1 MVPYHQPKDSFLGPL
16 LFLIY
21 INDLPR
27 LSPLFN
33 IVMYA
38 DGTTLYC
45 NMSNTTNE
53 NYLNSELY
61 KISEWLASK
70 KISLNAQKT
79 KFMFFHFFQTSLNIL
94 YKL

>member
-1 MVPYHQPKDSFLGPL
+1 M
-16 LFLIY
+16 LIY

-45 NMSNTTNE
+45 NMSSTTNK

-70 KISLNAQKT
+70 KIFLNAQKT
-79 KFMFFHFFQTSLNIL
+79 KFMFFHFIQTSLNIL